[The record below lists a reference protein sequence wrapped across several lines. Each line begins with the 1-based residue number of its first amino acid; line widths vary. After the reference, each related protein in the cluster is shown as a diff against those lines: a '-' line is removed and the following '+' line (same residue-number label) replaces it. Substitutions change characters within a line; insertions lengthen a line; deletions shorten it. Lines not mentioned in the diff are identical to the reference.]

1 MKLKRFLAAGTAM
14 FAVSAIVPT
23 PLMQK
28 CISMV
33 FADEELTYGD
43 FIYRINKGAEYNLET
58 GNYETREYIRVFGL
72 SSSAKGDI
80 VIPDEIEGQKV
91 EAVDFSGLLNGRDD
105 ITSVTFPKYLTAADG
120 YYDIPEKCEIKIP
133 EGCENFSVDGN
144 FLMQNNASYYDY
156 SAGKTQKGKSILRA
170 LGPLSGEV
178 TVPEGVVKLDDV
190 FRGNYDITAINLPST
205 VGYIE
210 WYFCENM
217 PALKAINV
225 SENNPTYFS
234 YNGALGKKYVSD
246 DWEWDEEKND
256 YVRSGERIEKAILA
270 VPEGYEG
277 DFVVEDGVALTISGA
292 SFENVSKV
300 TSVKL
305 GKDTIFNC
313 NGFTGCT
320 SLKDIEIN
328 GAVYSVS
335 GIEKWRGWSYD
346 NESGQ
351 YKENDEID
359 SFDMTAAMFGDTKW
373 YKEHPDGVLY
383 CGATIIGYKGTPKS
397 DKIDVKEGT
406 RTIVDKAFNGLEI
419 GEVNVP
425 ATVEYIGAYA
435 LDCPT
440 LTAVNID
447 ADNPYYTSD
456 KGVVYDK
463 SMTMM
468 KLYPQAKADSTYKVP
483 DGVQIIAA
491 NACDGNKLLKHIDL
505 PDSISLIYGFGEGGG
520 AFKNC
525 TGLEDFVLPNGID
538 SFDTGAIYN
547 CNLKALD
554 LSETVKTFS
563 DGGDYEEIKCS
574 FDYLIFRNPQCE
586 IKGMKNCT
594 IVGIDG
600 SNAQAFAKEHQINF
614 MLLDDYDK
622 AQSTTTTTVTTT
634 QSTTTTTTTAQPTT
648 TTTVTTAQPITTATA
663 TTVQSTTTTTATTA
677 QPTTTTTAK
686 TAQPTTTTTATTAQ
700 PTTTTTTA
708 QPTTSTAIVSTTAP
722 NGGESGT
729 IPVSTT
735 VPASTTEPVT
745 TTQPANADEPN
756 MSTFFGSWISYKQ
769 SNKGIPSDIPEKD
782 AMQLVIVKDHTG
794 RIEKNDL
801 TWSAAS
807 TTKMSITADGDT
819 ADLAFDGTDLIL
831 YVSEGKAVYFKHGEK
846 PVEFGDPNNDKK
858 IDANDASFVLI
869 QYAKMSVGGESAL
882 TDAEK
887 AAADINKDGK
897 IDSKDASVVLA
908 FYSYLSTGGKG
919 KIDGFL
925 LIEDANVILKNLDN
939 IDKFGTGVGDIKLDT
954 NTTKKNDS
962 QTFAKVTDSRYTTV
976 ADVKKYVTNN
986 ISGSLLSRYSGFYE
1000 GESPNFIESDGSLW
1014 MLQNPMGCGFQYAE
1028 DPVISDVTDS
1038 SFTISVKIED
1048 YGSQSD
1054 MIVKAVKEDDLWKA
1068 SSFTINGGQENAR

>member
-1 MKLKRFLAAGTAM
+1 
-14 FAVSAIVPT
+14 
-23 PLMQK
+23 
-28 CISMV
+28 
-33 FADEELTYGD
+33 
-43 FIYRINKGAEYNLET
+43 
-58 GNYETREYIRVFGL
+58 
-72 SSSAKGDI
+72 
-80 VIPDEIEGQKV
+80 
-91 EAVDFSGLLNGRDD
+91 
-105 ITSVTFPKYLTAADG
+105 
-120 YYDIPEKCEIKIP
+120 
-133 EGCENFSVDGN
+133 
-144 FLMQNNASYYDY
+144 
-156 SAGKTQKGKSILRA
+156 
-170 LGPLSGEV
+170 
-178 TVPEGVVKLDDV
+178 
-190 FRGNYDITAINLPST
+190 
-205 VGYIE
+205 
-210 WYFCENM
+210 
-217 PALKAINV
+217 
-225 SENNPTYFS
+225 
-234 YNGALGKKYVSD
+234 
-246 DWEWDEEKND
+246 
-256 YVRSGERIEKAILA
+256 
-270 VPEGYEG
+270 
-277 DFVVEDGVALTISGA
+277 
-292 SFENVSKV
+292 
-300 TSVKL
+300 
-305 GKDTIFNC
+305 
-313 NGFTGCT
+313 
-320 SLKDIEIN
+320 
-328 GAVYSVS
+328 
-335 GIEKWRGWSYD
+335 
-346 NESGQ
+346 
-351 YKENDEID
+351 
-359 SFDMTAAMFGDTKW
+359 MTAAMFGDTKW

-563 DGGDYEEIKCS
+563 DGGDHEEIKCS
-574 FDYLIFRNPQCE
+574 FDYLVFRNPQCE

-594 IVGIDG
+594 IVGVDG

-648 TTTVTTAQPITTATA
+648 TTTVTTAQP
-663 TTVQSTTTTTATTA
+663 TTTTTAT
-677 QPTTTTTAK
+677 

-700 PTTTTTTA
+700 PTTTTTATTAQPTTTTTTITA

-735 VPASTTEPVT
+735 VSASTTEPVT

-769 SNKGIPSDIPEKD
+769 SNKGIPSDIPEQD

-801 TWSAAS
+801 SWSAAS
-807 TTKMSITADGDT
+807 VTKMSITADGDT

-846 PVEFGDPNNDKK
+846 PVEFGDPNDDKK

-925 LIEDANVILKNLDN
+925 LIEDANVRKSRA
-939 IDKFGTGVGDIKLDT
+939 KGV
-954 NTTKKNDS
+954 
-962 QTFAKVTDSRYTTV
+962 
-976 ADVKKYVTNN
+976 
-986 ISGSLLSRYSGFYE
+986 E
-1000 GESPNFIESDGSLW
+1000 
-1014 MLQNPMGCGFQYAE
+1014 
-1028 DPVISDVTDS
+1028 
-1038 SFTISVKIED
+1038 
-1048 YGSQSD
+1048 YGSSWESTEPC
-1054 MIVKAVKEDDLWKA
+1054 A
-1068 SSFTINGGQENAR
+1068 